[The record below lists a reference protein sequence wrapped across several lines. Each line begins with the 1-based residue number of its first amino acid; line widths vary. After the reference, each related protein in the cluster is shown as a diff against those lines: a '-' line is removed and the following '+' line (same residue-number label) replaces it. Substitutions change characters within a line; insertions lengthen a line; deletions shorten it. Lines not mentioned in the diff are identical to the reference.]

1 MPRINLDKY
10 VTVDQRLV
18 KFWEQFPNGGISTE
32 LLYIDDR
39 VVRVKATICADRTIP
54 SESKLATGH
63 AEEYRITEAQIQKN
77 PKLRDLPNA
86 TSALENC
93 ETSAVGRALALA
105 GYEVTKGVASRE
117 EMEKVRR
124 HNEAAEMEARRY
136 PIPESTLDNHE
147 TSAKVSSNGA
157 EHSEK
162 LTPDEAR
169 ALAGTIK
176 STGIEIS
183 AVKLK
188 LVTMG
193 IEEKKTLSETLQTM
207 NKDEAQELH
216 SWVIGETSNEGQTT
230 TV

>member
-1 MPRINLDKY
+1 LPRINLDKY

-18 KFWEQFPNGGISTE
+18 KFWEQFPLGGISTE

-39 VVRVKATICADRTIP
+39 VVRVKATVYADRGNPI
-54 SESKLATGH
+54 ESKLADGH
-63 AEEYRITEAQIQKN
+63 AEEYRITEAQIKNN

-124 HNEAAEMEARRY
+124 QQEVR
-136 PIPESTLDNHE
+136 E
-147 TSAKVSSNGA
+147 TSQVGVDTAKEDAKVSTNGA
-157 EHSEK
+157 AEPK
-162 LTPDEAR
+162 LTAEEAR
-169 ALAGTIK
+169 KLAGEIK
-176 STGIEIS
+176 STGLEMS

-188 LVTMG
+188 LVGMG

-207 NKDEAQELH
+207 NKDEAQELLF
-216 SWVIGETSNEGQTT
+216 WVMGETSNEGQTT
-230 TV
+230 TA

>member
-18 KFWEQFPNGGISTE
+18 KFWEQFPNGGISTQ

-39 VVRVKATICADRTIP
+39 VVRVKATIYADRTIP
-54 SESKLATGH
+54 TLSKLADGH
-63 AEEYRITEAQIQKN
+63 AEEYRITEAQIKNN

-124 HNEAAEMEARRY
+124 QQEVG
-136 PIPESTLDNHE
+136 E
-147 TSAKVSSNGA
+147 TSQVALDTQKEPAKVSTNGA
-157 EHSEK
+157 EASDK

-169 ALAGTIK
+169 ILAGQIK
-176 STGIEIS
+176 STGIEMS

-188 LVTMG
+188 LVGMG
-193 IEEKKTLSETLQTM
+193 TEEKKTLSETLQTM
-207 NKDEAQELH
+207 NKDEAQELF
-216 SWVIGETSNEGQTT
+216 SWVTGETSDEGQATT
-230 TV
+230 A